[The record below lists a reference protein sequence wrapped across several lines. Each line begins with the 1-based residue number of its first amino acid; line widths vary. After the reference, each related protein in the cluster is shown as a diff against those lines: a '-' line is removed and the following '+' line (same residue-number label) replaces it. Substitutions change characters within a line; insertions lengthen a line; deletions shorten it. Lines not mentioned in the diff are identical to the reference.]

1 MNQIY
6 EIVWART
13 AENDLNEII
22 DYIAIDSPTNALKIF
37 QKIKIK
43 ASSLYTIPE
52 RCHIVPAL
60 MATQNPP
67 LVAT

>member
-22 DYIAIDSPTNALKIF
+22 DLTFRASETRVL
-37 QKIKIK
+37 
-43 ASSLYTIPE
+43 SSLIFDN
-52 RCHIVPAL
+52 RL
-60 MATQNPP
+60 KF
-67 LVAT
+67 